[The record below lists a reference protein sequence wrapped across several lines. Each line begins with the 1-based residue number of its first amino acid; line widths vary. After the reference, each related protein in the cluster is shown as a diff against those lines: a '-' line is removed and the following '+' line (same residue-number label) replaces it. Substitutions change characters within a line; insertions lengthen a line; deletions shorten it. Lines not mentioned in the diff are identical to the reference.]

1 MGLSNQYRADRHEQ
15 LCLSMKTSKGSIS
28 LPIDASAQSFSVKP
42 PWSYGHGQASMQDLL
57 SMKTSKGSTSLP
69 IDASAQSFSVE
80 PPWSYG
86 HGQASIQDLHV
97 KWEGLTISV
106 AIDGAIVSPSLF
118 TRADT

>member
-42 PWSYGHGQASMQDLL
+42 PWSYGHGQAS
-57 SMKTSKGSTSLP
+57 
-69 IDASAQSFSVE
+69 
-80 PPWSYG
+80 
-86 HGQASIQDLHV
+86 IQDLHV